1 MHLLVYCVAT
11 LKPNRP
17 IHLEIQTHRSKA
29 VGILRSSFRED
40 GKIKHSNHGRITG
53 LSLDQLK
60 LIQAAFRGEVIP
72 KDSAEAFRTLHSKE
86 YGASYAS
93 KVSCRQNNRLL
104 VNRLGK
110 MEAG

>member
-1 MHLLVYCVAT
+1 M
-11 LKPNRP
+11 KPNRP
-17 IHLEIQTHRSKA
+17 IHLEIQTHRSNA
-29 VGILRSSFRED
+29 VGILRSSYRED

-86 YGASYAS
+86 YGASYA
-93 KVSCRQNNRLL
+93 LL
-104 VNRLGK
+104 QLARYVFSAVGTEHRWG
-110 MEAG
+110 EAGRPGRRHR